1 MEFPNIHL
9 LLSFLKD
16 ASIPVC
22 VVGEL
27 ALNYYNVPRVVHDL
41 ELCVPANDLS
51 RASSIL
57 EAQRD
62 VVEKVGDNEYNI
74 YTEYKRG
81 FPRFRFHVL
90 MISFC
95 VVLFTDEYCGLN
107 PLQQNLVSKQ
117 EHEGARDYY
126 SKEILDCFC
135 AGQLATLPLPRF
147 APFFIGF
154 CRSYVKKQETTSA
167 IAAEMLVDGMDLKEE
182 WCWTHFESESE
193 ELSFA
198 LGLIGSKQSRISD
211 FSPNTVTCFIVD
223 DQERQRVKKIPGFC

>member
-1 MEFPNIHL
+1 MEFPDIYL
-9 LLSFLKD
+9 LLSILKD

-22 VVGEL
+22 VVREF
-27 ALNYYNVPRVVHDL
+27 ALNYYNVPRIVHDL

-57 EAQRD
+57 EALKD
-62 VVEKVGDNEYNI
+62 VVEKVSDNEYNI

-81 FPRFRFHVL
+81 FPRFHVL
-90 MISFC
+90 TTSFC

-117 EHEGARDYY
+117 EHEGAKDNY
-126 SKEILDCFC
+126 SKQILDCFS
-135 AGQLATLPLPRF
+135 AGQLAILPLPRF

-154 CRSYVKKQETTSA
+154 CRSYVKKQEITSA

-198 LGLIGSKQSRISD
+198 LRLIDSKQSRISD

-223 DQERQRVKKIPGFC
+223 DQERQKVKKIPGFC